1 MCVCAGTILFLLGS
15 REPHVNYAEFRGLDE
30 GKKCFMKMTPFHQVL
45 MEFPLLEANMWSDVT
60 FQGGNTCGSSG

>member
-45 MEFPLLEANMWSDVT
+45 MEFPLLEANVE
-60 FQGGNTCGSSG
+60 